1 MVRMTVNVAK
11 SALDSS
17 FANGKSKQKTFALTG
32 KNGVVY
38 EGKDGEAILVPDY
51 EVKYFNNQPLTEWG
65 LAVTFD
71 STNLEPDTNLV
82 VLDNSTDVITSDCS
96 LANNEIYFTMTLNG
110 DKTLAN
116 PVNATDGQR
125 LLWRIRQDTTGS
137 RTLVFGDKFI
147 FGTPFTLLSA
157 ANSVTYFAVIYD
169 AILDR
174 YQVEGAG
181 GSSII
186 KQVKIFEFDGHGAD
200 VIEGVDQI
208 FVLATTTRIVKIE
221 TKILTGSGAFSAILS
236 NSEPIKTIETGVEDV
251 DIILS
256 PEVDYKITIGSSDGV
271 EKVQIRLFIE
281 SNLI

>member
-116 PVNATDGQR
+116 PVNATDGQKI
-125 LLWRIRQDTTGS
+125 LWRIRQDATGS
-137 RTLVFGDKFI
+137 RTLAFGNKFS
-147 FGTPFTLLSA
+147 FSASAPEFAVSTA
-157 ANSVTYFAVIYD
+157 ANSITYLAAIYD
-169 AILDR
+169 AVSDKF
-174 YQVEGAG
+174 QV
-181 GSSII
+181 
-186 KQVKIFEFDGHGAD
+186 
-200 VIEGVDQI
+200 
-208 FVLATTTRIVKIE
+208 
-221 TKILTGSGAFSAILS
+221 TGF
-236 NSEPIKTIETGVEDV
+236 
-251 DIILS
+251 
-256 PEVDYKITIGSSDGV
+256 IG
-271 EKVQIRLFIE
+271 F
-281 SNLI
+281 